1 MAISIKQKK
10 TYIERITN
18 NDILT
23 RELKINILKIV
34 ISSNKLSA
42 IRESKSSVT
51 GIFIDLNKISNDDID
66 SIYNVIKQYDN
77 FITMK

>member
-1 MAISIKQKK
+1 MTTSIKQKK

-23 RELKINILKIV
+23 RALKINILKIV
-34 ISSNKLSA
+34 VSSNNIDA
-42 IRESKSSVT
+42 IRESKSSII

-66 SIYNVIKQYDN
+66 NICSYDRW
-77 FITMK
+77 TEDERKH

>member
-1 MAISIKQKK
+1 MTISIKQKK

-34 ISSNKLSA
+34 VSSNKLSA
-42 IRESKSSVT
+42 IRYKSTIFRTIPNKT
-51 GIFIDLNKISNDDID
+51 GSISFP
-66 SIYNVIKQYDN
+66 IK
-77 FITMK
+77 